1 MISRNAISNAL
12 GHIIFAMMLLTAAS
26 SPAQDANPAEH
37 QIIRHPL
44 ETRALIDPEGVL
56 KALPDLIKKAAA
68 SKDHKELA
76 MLLLAKS
83 NACRVMAN
91 WPCQVE
97 SGERA
102 RIAAEAANIPEL
114 RVRGLIAESRGHIAM
129 QAFTH
134 GENLLGDAQ
143 HILEAHPNPE
153 LAADIYLAYS
163 SLSYSLGQNT
173 LAADYADRGLNALS
187 TTPSLPIRIRLLRN
201 QARAYSQLGDD
212 EKAGSILKQAVLL
225 AEEIK
230 DPKLN
235 AELHLEVARIARSR
249 ADVAVQIENGQKIL
263 ALANQLGNSQLTGLG
278 HEVLGLAALSEG
290 ENAEA
295 ELELRIA
302 QKSFHDLKLYRDE
315 RRALRSLIGSMLAQ
329 KQKEAE
335 IGPLTRRLIE
345 LESSLEVDDRKL
357 AADDSAARL
366 KYAQQKF
373 DLQKLQA
380 ASELSAEREAR
391 SASQKRLI
399 SIVAIL
405 SLLVLLVLGILNI
418 TQRRFSSKL
427 KEVISQLQESES
439 RYRML
444 AENSRDLVVR
454 MQLDGQ
460 RLYVSP
466 ATRDMLGMEP
476 EQLMQPRWD
485 LVHPDDVNGVVS
497 AIKKLG
503 DEGGSATVIYRA
515 KHANGD
521 YIWIEALARAITN
534 PVDGR
539 PFEIVYS
546 GRDISARVHAEQAL
560 LASESRMRTIT
571 DNIPALVAQLD
582 LNQRYLFANSYFSH
596 LFGIHA
602 KDMIGRTIR
611 EIRGEEVY
619 ANLEPHIQNVLK
631 GNADSF
637 EGSSIV
643 NGQEYHYQSY
653 YVPDRDAAGNVKG
666 FYSLTFDI
674 TPQKVAESKLDKLAR
689 IDSLTGV
696 ANRRHFEERLSA
708 TLAHSRRQHEAI
720 ALLYLDIDHFKSI
733 NDTHGHAVGD
743 EVIAKFAERLNACVR
758 EEDLVARLGGDEF
771 VVLVENPTP
780 DSSENI
786 ARKLLAAMKQ
796 PMQIDEKSFQ
806 VTTSI
811 GVAHFA
817 EAPTAETL
825 MSLADRAL
833 YAAKAAGRNTYQ
845 MKLGT

>member
-1 MISRNAISNAL
+1 MILLST
-12 GHIIFAMMLLTAAS
+12 MLLTAES
-26 SPAQDANPAEH
+26 SSAQQANPADSLVT
-37 QIIRHPL
+37 RHPL
-44 ETRALIDPEGVL
+44 ETRALTDPEDVL
-56 KALPDLIKKAAA
+56 QELPDLIDKAAS
-68 SKDHKELA
+68 SKNHKELA
-76 MLLLAKS
+76 LLYLAKS

-91 WPCQVE
+91 WPCQRE
-97 SGERA
+97 SGQQA
-102 RIAAEAANIPEL
+102 RVAAEAANIPEL
-114 RVRGLIAESRGHIAM
+114 RVRGLISESRGSIAM
-129 QAFTH
+129 QDFTQ

-143 HILEAHPNPE
+143 QILDSHPNPE
-153 LAADIYLAYS
+153 LGADIYLAYS

-173 LAADYADRGLNALS
+173 RAADYARRGLNALS
-187 TTPSLPIRIRLLRN
+187 TTPSLPIRVRLLRN
-201 QARAYSQLGDD
+201 QARAYAQLGEN
-212 EKAGSILKQAVLL
+212 EKAESSLNQAILFVEQ
-225 AEEIK
+225 IQ

-235 AELHLEVARIARSR
+235 AELHLEKARIARTH
-249 ADVAVQIENGQKIL
+249 ADVAAQIENGQKIL
-263 ALANQLGNSQLTGLG
+263 ALANQLSNSQLTGLG
-278 HEVLGLAALSEG
+278 HEVLGLAALGEG
-290 ENAEA
+290 ENTEA

-315 RRALRSLIGSMLAQ
+315 RRALRALVGSMLGRNGSQ
-329 KQKEAE
+329 AE
-335 IGPLTRRLIE
+335 IAPLTRRLMD
-345 LESSLEVDDRKL
+345 LESSLEADDRKL

-405 SLLVLLVLGILNI
+405 SLLVLVVLGILNI
-418 TQRRFSSKL
+418 TQRRFSTKL

-515 KHANGD
+515 KHASGD
-521 YIWIEALARAITN
+521 YVWIEALARAITN
-534 PVDGR
+534 PIDGR

-560 LASESRMRTIT
+560 LASESRMRAIT

-582 LNQRYLFANSYFSH
+582 LNQRYLFANSYFSQM
-596 LFGIHA
+596 FGINS

-619 ANLEPHIQNVLK
+619 AHLEPHIQNVLK

-643 NGQEYHYQSY
+643 NGQEYYYQSY
-653 YVPDRDAAGNVKG
+653 YVPDRDSAGNVKG

-708 TLAHSRRQHEAI
+708 MLAHSRRQHETI

-743 EVIAKFAERLNACVR
+743 EVIGKFAERLNACVR

-771 VVLVENPTP
+771 VVLVENPTS

-786 ARKLLAAMKQ
+786 ARKLLAAMQQ
-796 PMQIDEKSFQ
+796 PMQINEKSFQ

-811 GVAHFA
+811 GVAYFA

-825 MSLADRAL
+825 MNLADRAL

-845 MKLGT
+845 MKSGT

>member
-1 MISRNAISNAL
+1 VISRYAKRHAIKLILLS
-12 GHIIFAMMLLTAAS
+12 MMLVSAAS
-26 SPAQDANPAEH
+26 SSAQQASSAGS
-37 QIIRHPL
+37 QITRHPL
-44 ETRALIDPEGVL
+44 ETRALTDPEGVL
-56 KALPDLIKKAAA
+56 QALPDLTTKAAL
-68 SKDHKELA
+68 SKNHKELA
-76 MLLLAKS
+76 LLYLAKS

-91 WPCQVE
+91 WSCQSE
-97 SGERA
+97 SGQQA

-114 RVRGLIAESRGHIAM
+114 RVRGLISESRGRIAM
-129 QAFTH
+129 QDFTQ

-143 HILEAHPNPE
+143 QILESHPNPE
-153 LAADIYLAYS
+153 LSADIYLAYS
-163 SLSYSLGQNT
+163 SLSYSLGQNSR
-173 LAADYADRGLNALS
+173 AADYANRGLNALS

-201 QARAYSQLGDD
+201 QARAYAQLGEN
-212 EKAGSILKQAVLL
+212 EKAESILEQAILF
-225 AEEIK
+225 AEEVQ

-235 AELHLEVARIARSR
+235 AELHLEIARIARTH
-249 ADVAVQIENGQKIL
+249 ADVATQIENGQKIL
-263 ALANQLGNSQLTGLG
+263 ALANQLSNSQLTGLG

-302 QKSFHDLKLYRDE
+302 QKSFNELKLYRDE
-315 RRALRSLIGSMLAQ
+315 RRALRALVGSMLGRNGSQ
-329 KQKEAE
+329 AE
-335 IGPLTRRLIE
+335 IAPLSRRLMD
-345 LESSLEVDDRKL
+345 LEFSLEADDRKL

-380 ASELSAEREAR
+380 ANELSAEREAR

-418 TQRRFSSKL
+418 TQRRFSTRL

-476 EQLMQPRWD
+476 DQLMQPRWD

-515 KHANGD
+515 KHANGG
-521 YIWIEALARAITN
+521 YVWIEALARAITN
-534 PVDGR
+534 PVDDR

-560 LASESRMRTIT
+560 LASESRMRAIT

-596 LFGIHA
+596 MFGIHA

-611 EIRGEEVY
+611 EIRGENVY
-619 ANLEPHIQNVLK
+619 ANLEPHIQNVLE
-631 GNADSF
+631 GNTDSF
-637 EGSSIV
+637 EGSSII
-643 NGQEYHYQSY
+643 NGQEYYYQSY
-653 YVPDRDAAGNVKG
+653 YVPDRDSAGDVKG

-708 TLAHSRRQHEAI
+708 MLAHSKRQQEAI

-733 NDTHGHAVGD
+733 NDNHGHAIGD
-743 EVIAKFAERLNACVR
+743 EVIKIFAERLNACVR
-758 EEDLVARLGGDEF
+758 ADDLVARLGGDEF
-771 VVLVENPTP
+771 VVLIESP
-780 DSSENI
+780 SIESGEAI
-786 ARKLLAAMKQ
+786 AKKLLVAMRE
-796 PMQIDEKSFQ
+796 PMQVNELTMRLS
-806 VTTSI
+806 TSI
-811 GVAHFA
+811 GVAYCAKTPTSQELLHFA
-817 EAPTAETL
+817 
-825 MSLADRAL
+825 DKAL
-833 YAAKAAGRNTYQ
+833 YAAKDAGRDTF
-845 MKLGT
+845 KTLVS